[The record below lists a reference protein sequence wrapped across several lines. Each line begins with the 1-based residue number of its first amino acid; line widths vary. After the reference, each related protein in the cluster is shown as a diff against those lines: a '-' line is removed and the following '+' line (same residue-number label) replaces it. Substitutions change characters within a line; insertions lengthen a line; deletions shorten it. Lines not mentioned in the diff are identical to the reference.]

1 MHTTSTNVQFYNVHY
16 SIFIA
21 MRSSGSLERLHKYWP
36 LQYCRNSLLFYM
48 TICAITCL
56 KLEHFK
62 ILHSFV
68 IQKCINRFNQLHTL
82 TLVLNKYHSLFP
94 SVIFILDMSLWFL
107 LEFLLLYWKFVF
119 KLTKGLN
126 KNKLTV
132 HKILYRNSQNILSH
146 YIIQISV
153 SKLQN
158 ISILK

>member
-1 MHTTSTNVQFYNVHY
+1 MWDLYFNYLTQITHLALVCDWPHCNCFYRLLPYSWCIQLLHVQFYKIQFYNVHY

-36 LQYCRNSLLFYM
+36 FQYCRNSLLFYM

-68 IQKCINRFNQLHTL
+68 IQKCINIFNQLHTL

-94 SVIFILDMSLWFL
+94 SVICEYIYIRYVIMITAGVVTVIL
-107 LEFLLLYWKFVF
+107 
-119 KLTKGLN
+119 
-126 KNKLTV
+126 
-132 HKILYRNSQNILSH
+132 NI
-146 YIIQISV
+146 
-153 SKLQN
+153 
-158 ISILK
+158 